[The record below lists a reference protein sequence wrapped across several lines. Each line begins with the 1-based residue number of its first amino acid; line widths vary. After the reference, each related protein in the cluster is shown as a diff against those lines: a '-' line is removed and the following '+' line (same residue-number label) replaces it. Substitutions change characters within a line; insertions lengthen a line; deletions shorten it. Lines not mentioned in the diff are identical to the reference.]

1 MKRIK
6 LFKKSEPI
14 NFVEMLEQKDYK
26 LGLELYQIL
35 LASVSEFKES
45 GALEEF
51 ILRVEEVEKVELYFP
66 KDSSIKRFKKKI
78 RKDYQK
84 QIKLV
89 LEEFGNAANT
99 DVTSLR
105 NSNSN
110 FAILI
115 NDKNTNEDD

>member
-1 MKRIK
+1 
-6 LFKKSEPI
+6 
-14 NFVEMLEQKDYK
+14 MLEQKDYK